1 MENEAETTEL
11 NMSTAFFLSCWIDDD
26 DNDAKAQRKFTN
38 FFSSLV
44 CVAGH
49 SFSFCSFFSAGA
61 IVCYAQNAGAAFF
74 YMNAINCGILQANK
88 RISSRTTETMT
99 TMNNNTMCNFFSF
112 PPDSLSNRFELFFFV
127 CVCRD
132 SIHLILILLNT

>member
-26 DNDAKAQRKFTN
+26 DDNDAKAQRKFTN
-38 FFSSLV
+38 FFFFACLR
-44 CVAGH
+44 CRA
-49 SFSFCSFFSAGA
+49 FIFILLFFSAGA

-88 RISSRTTETMT
+88 RISSRTTETM
-99 TMNNNTMCNFFSF
+99 NNNTMCNFFSF

-127 CVCRD
+127 CVCAVIP
-132 SIHLILILLNT
+132 SI

>member
-49 SFSFCSFFSAGA
+49 SFSFCSFFRL
-61 IVCYAQNAGAAFF
+61 VRLFVMLKMLVQH
-74 YMNAINCGILQANK
+74 
-88 RISSRTTETMT
+88 
-99 TMNNNTMCNFFSF
+99 FS
-112 PPDSLSNRFELFFFV
+112 
-127 CVCRD
+127 
-132 SIHLILILLNT
+132 T